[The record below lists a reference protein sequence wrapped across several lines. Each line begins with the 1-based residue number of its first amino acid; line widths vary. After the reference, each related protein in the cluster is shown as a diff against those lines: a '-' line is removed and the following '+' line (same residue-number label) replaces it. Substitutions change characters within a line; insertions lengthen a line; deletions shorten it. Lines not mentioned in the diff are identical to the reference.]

1 MGNPDVLQ
9 AYAHLVEIRRKAARR
24 NGLVFGTLFF
34 AAVGIGAWLS
44 GGVASVGSDLPVLAM
59 IAIIFTLSMSQF
71 MTSEIVN
78 KSILELIGTLQR
90 VDADVV

>member
-34 AAVGIGAWLS
+34 VAVGIGAWLS